1 MAYCAF
7 AFVAI
12 SSGVQAA
19 DVAGAVCEVEAVSGS
34 NAATTA
40 ASDGNHQFC
49 RVWTDTDCYVS
60 FGTAP
65 NAGTDSIRFP
75 MSAGM
80 VEYFRI
86 KPGYKAAC
94 IAIS

>member
-1 MAYCAF
+1 MAICSF

-19 DVAGAVCEVEAVSGS
+19 DVASASVEAETVSGS

-40 ASDGNHQFC
+40 EADGNHQYC

-65 NAGTDSIRFP
+65 NAGTDTIRFP
-75 MSAGM
+75 ISAGA
-80 VEYFRI
+80 VEYFRV

-94 IAIS
+94 IAI